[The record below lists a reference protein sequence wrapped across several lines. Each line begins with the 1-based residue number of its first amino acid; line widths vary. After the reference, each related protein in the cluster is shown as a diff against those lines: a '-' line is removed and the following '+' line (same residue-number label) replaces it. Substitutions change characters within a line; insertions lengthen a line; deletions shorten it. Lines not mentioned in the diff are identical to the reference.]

1 MTRKQRTP
9 DLPCGKRVRPRWD
22 GRTKSGSYYGQGTTM
37 QDERI
42 LAEADGKSAIDEA
55 MEEWFDDYEN

>member
-9 DLPCGKRVRPRWD
+9 NLPHGKRVRPRWD
-22 GRTKSGSYYGQGTTM
+22 GQKKSGSYYGQGTTM

-42 LAEADGKSAIDEA
+42 LAEADNNAAVDTA
-55 MEEWFDDYEN
+55 MEEFFDDYEN